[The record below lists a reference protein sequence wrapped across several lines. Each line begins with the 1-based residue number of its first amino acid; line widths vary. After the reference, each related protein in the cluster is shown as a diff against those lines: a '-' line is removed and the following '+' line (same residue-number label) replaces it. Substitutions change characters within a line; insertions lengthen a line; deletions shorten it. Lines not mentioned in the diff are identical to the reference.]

1 MAAGIS
7 NSAEFGIF
15 HVLCLSLD
23 KIRLEHAG
31 SYELLP
37 SEHGDRSQKS
47 SIISYVK
54 MSCPLL
60 SLKFFL
66 LQLF

>member
-1 MAAGIS
+1 MAARIS
-7 NSAEFGIF
+7 NCAEFGIS
-15 HVLCLSLD
+15 HVLYLNWN
-23 KIRLEHAG
+23 KVRLEHAG

-47 SIISYVK
+47 AIISYVK